1 LSGAALNLAA
11 LVLLVGGIVLI
22 AYVLLARRR
31 TRVHGALALADP
43 AERPTWTR
51 QAGEG
56 LGELSESA
64 RCDLVFAVG
73 ELDDDRSRRMLVHAL
88 ADPSSAVSLA
98 AAHALARQG
107 HIDQVQAYAAS
118 ARAERSKELLELLA
132 LIG

>member
-1 LSGAALNLAA
+1 MSVTILKIAALILLIAGLA
-11 LVLLVGGIVLI
+11 LI
-22 AYVLLARRR
+22 AYVLPSRRR
-31 TRVHGALALADP
+31 TRVPLRNDPRDLDQGAA
-43 AERPTWTR
+43 WTK
-51 QAGEG
+51 QAGEE

-73 ELDDDRSRRMLVHAL
+73 ELDDDSSRRMLVNAL

-107 HIDQVQAYAAS
+107 HVTDVQAYAA
-118 ARAERSKELLELLA
+118 AVPGERSKELLELLS